1 MSTEALN
8 ILTTIKSKKLWSKF
22 TEEMLEKIVQRC
34 LTRKDR
40 EEFGSEW
47 TKERAKSMLA
57 SAAPEESDDEDAG
70 IDMNRTILE
79 EITKGSLEGKKDFV
93 VTFLK

>member
-1 MSTEALN
+1 MFSKLFALPRAKDIASSIKMSTEALN

-47 TKERAKSMLA
+47 AKE
-57 SAAPEESDDEDAG
+57 
-70 IDMNRTILE
+70 
-79 EITKGSLEGKKDFV
+79 
-93 VTFLK
+93 